1 MATSAATV
9 PSTTV
14 GAYEAKTHLPELLR
28 RVEKGERITITKHG
42 HPVAELVPASDERR
56 RRVAES
62 IAKLQEFSKGHKLDG
77 MTIRQLIEEGRRY

>member
-1 MATSAATV
+1 MAARAAATR
-9 PSTTV
+9 STV

-42 HPVAELVPASDERR
+42 HPVADLVPASDERR

-62 IAKLQEFSKGHKLDG
+62 IAKLEEFRKGHTLDG
-77 MTIRQLIEEGRRY
+77 MTIRQLVDEGRRY

>member
-1 MATSAATV
+1 MTTRATTTAA
-9 PSTTV
+9 TTV
-14 GAYEAKTHLPELLR
+14 GAYEAKTNLPELLR
-28 RVEKGERITITKHG
+28 RVEKGERITITRHG

-62 IAKLQEFSKGHKLDG
+62 ITKLQEFSKGHKLDG

>member
-1 MATSAATV
+1 VAANATTV

-42 HPVAELVPASDERR
+42 HPVAELIPASDERR

>member
-1 MATSAATV
+1 MKMAI
-9 PSTTV
+9 TTV

-56 RRVAES
+56 QRVAES
-62 IAKLQEFSKGHKLDG
+62 IAKLEQLREGRKLGD
-77 MTIRQLIEEGRRY
+77 MTIRQLIDEGRRF